1 MLPDQN
7 FVVFVPFVVQPPFN
21 HFPMKHFPELQLTP
35 VSARVLGCL
44 LEKQV
49 TTPDLYPLTLNSLLT
64 ACNQSSSRHPV
75 TNYTADDVSEAIRLL
90 SEDYLVT
97 KVLGGRSPKY
107 EHELTDVLDL
117 TDQERAVLT
126 VLLLRGTQTTGEL
139 KTRTE
144 RLYNFDSLDQI
155 EEILTTFIDYPHG
168 PLVERIPSGAGR
180 RVETFRHLLAEDDTS
195 NESEESSPEDND
207 WKQEMEARLATLE
220 AQVAALQSRNQT

>member
-1 MLPDQN
+1 M
-7 FVVFVPFVVQPPFN
+7 VFVPFVVQPLLT
-21 HFPMKHFPELQLTP
+21 HLAMKHFSELQLTP
-35 VSARVLGCL
+35 ASARVLGCL

-49 TTPDLYPLTLNSLLT
+49 TTPDLYPLTLNSLVT
-64 ACNQSSSRHPV
+64 ASNQSSSRNPI
-75 TNYTADDVSEAIRLL
+75 TSYTADDVSEAIRLL

-97 KVLGGRSPKY
+97 KVLGGRAPKY
-107 EHELTDVLDL
+107 EHELSDVLDL
-117 TDQERAVLT
+117 TDQERAILT

-180 RVETFRHLLAEDDTS
+180 RVETFRHLLAETGDTS
-195 NESEESSPEDND
+195 EANSEPTPTTSTQDAD
-207 WKQEMEARLATLE
+207 WKQEMEARIAALE
-220 AQVAALQSRNQT
+220 AQVESLVSKQP

>member
-1 MLPDQN
+1 
-7 FVVFVPFVVQPPFN
+7 
-21 HFPMKHFPELQLTP
+21 MKHFPELQLTP
-35 VSARVLGCL
+35 ASARVLGCL

-75 TNYTADDVSEAIRLL
+75 TNYTADDVTEAIRLL

-97 KVLGGRSPKY
+97 KVLGGRAPKY
-107 EHELTDVLDL
+107 EHELSDVLDL
-117 TDQERAVLT
+117 TDQERAILT

-144 RLYNFDSLDQI
+144 RLHNFDSLDQI

-180 RVETFRHLLAEDDTS
+180 RVETFRHLLAETNSS
-195 NESEESSPEDND
+195 NEATPSPPPTSSTQDTD
-207 WKQEMEARLATLE
+207 WKQEMESRIAALE
-220 AQVAALQSRNQT
+220 AQVATLTEQTSATE